1 MFKKETRKII
11 KMQLSELLVL
21 VRGSGDMITCLPGI
35 IGTDKIINLN
45 PPDLIKTIK
54 NNFWCSSNPS
64 DIPSGILHFPLPI
77 SIHPHIGKRLLLY
90 NINFFVLM

>member
-35 IGTDKIINLN
+35 IGTDKIRSIRPHKNIKKTTFAVPAILKYPKWN
-45 PPDLIKTIK
+45 PAFSFTYFHTSTHSKK
-54 NNFWCSSNPS
+54 A
-64 DIPSGILHFPLPI
+64 
-77 SIHPHIGKRLLLY
+77 
-90 NINFFVLM
+90 VVV